1 MRSTSRIVGCSINTV
16 VKLLLD
22 VGEVA
27 AAFHDQFVRNLCV
40 RRVECDEIWAFCYA
54 KDKTLPR
61 ITGNPEWAGSIW
73 TWTGV
78 DPDSKMF
85 ISWYVGTR
93 ELVHAKAFM
102 DDLGGRLSGRVQI
115 TSDGW
120 GNYVTSIERTFGSEV
135 DYAQVVKNYDDDDR
149 DFLEKRVVQGQPDL
163 KLISTSIVERMNL
176 TMRMS
181 MRRYSRRT
189 NAHSKKFQNHCAQL
203 ALYVLYYNFCR
214 PHLSL
219 ANPYPRTPAM
229 AVGLAD
235 RIFDLDWVLDMLDAV
250 APKVQRPPRYRK
262 RGRK

>member
-27 AAFHDQFVRNLCV
+27 AAFHDQFVRNLRV
-40 RRVECDEIWAFCYA
+40 QRVECDEIWAFCYA

-61 ITGNPEWAGSIW
+61 ITGHPEWAGSIW

-78 DPDSKMF
+78 DPDSKLF

-102 DDLGGRLSGRVQI
+102 DDLGGRLSGRVQL

-120 GNYVTSIERTFGSEV
+120 TNYVTSVERTFGSEV
-135 DYAQVVKNYDDDDR
+135 DYAQVVKNYDDEDR
-149 DFLEKRVVQGQPDL
+149 SFLEKRVVQGQPDL
-163 KLISTSIVERMNL
+163 SLISTSIVERLNL

-181 MRRYSRRT
+181 MRRYARRT
-189 NAHSKKFQNHCAQL
+189 NAHSKKMQNHCAQL

-219 ANPYPRTPAM
+219 AIPYPRTPAM
-229 AVGLAD
+229 AVGLTD
-235 RIFDLDWVLDMLDAV
+235 RMYDLDWILDMLDAV
-250 APKVQRPPRYRK
+250 TPPSHRPKKYRK
-262 RGRK
+262 RG